1 MFSYVCLFSASI
13 QPQQLLQKES
23 PSGAARHKANKANAI
38 NNHRIFHQRMQKL
51 QQQQSLNQS
60 NYKPSSVSNLDWD
73 VTTKPSSDDSPFFS
87 SVNPIYEYSEEINA
101 EAEQEF
107 EDRRQHLWDVC
118 EREQIIDKFPPNAW
132 EFFLSPGHGL
142 AWCNVFK
149 AASSTWMYYFNI
161 LG

>member
-1 MFSYVCLFSASI
+1 
-13 QPQQLLQKES
+13 
-23 PSGAARHKANKANAI
+23 
-38 NNHRIFHQRMQKL
+38 MQKL